1 MRLYYSPGACS
12 LAPHIVL
19 RESQASFSLVRVNT
33 ATHRVEDGS
42 DYYAIA
48 PKGQV
53 PVLELPDGT
62 RISEGPVVSQ
72 YIADKLGS
80 TSLLPEHGS
89 LERVRVLEWCN
100 YLTSEIHK
108 SFTPIFHRQVDEAS
122 IEKLKSIL
130 KRKLTWVDAQLNG
143 RAYLTGESFTIA
155 DAYLHVLASWTRPI
169 ELDVSDLVQLDAFQ
183 TRVSVRPAVRE
194 AKLAEGLPV

>member
-19 RESQASFSLVRVNT
+19 RETEADFSLVRVNT
-33 ATHRVEDGS
+33 ATHRLEDGS
-42 DYYAIA
+42 DYFTIA

-53 PVLELPDGT
+53 PLLELHDGT
-62 RISEGPVVSQ
+62 RLSEGPIVSQ
-72 YIADKLGS
+72 YIADKMGA
-80 TSLLPEHGS
+80 TSLLPGHGS
-89 LERVRVLEWCN
+89 LKRLRVLEWCN

-108 SFTPIFHRQVDEAS
+108 SFTPVFHRQVDDAS

-130 KRKLTWVDAQLNG
+130 KQKLTWVDTQLNG
-143 RAYLTGESFTIA
+143 RTHLTGDAFTIA

-169 ELDVSDLVQLDAFQ
+169 ELDVSDLAHLAAFQ
-183 TRVSVRPAVRE
+183 IRVSARPSVRE